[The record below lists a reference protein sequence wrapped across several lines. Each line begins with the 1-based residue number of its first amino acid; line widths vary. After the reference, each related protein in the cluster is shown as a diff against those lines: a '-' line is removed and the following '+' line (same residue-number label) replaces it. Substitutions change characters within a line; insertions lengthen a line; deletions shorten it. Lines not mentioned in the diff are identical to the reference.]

1 MSANIILQ
9 TKNLK
14 KYYGKGETQVHAL
27 DGVNLEIEAGKFVAI
42 IGTSGSGKSTLLNM
56 LGGLDT
62 PTSGTVTIGNTEL
75 SGLKEEQLTVFRR
88 RRIGFIFQNYNLI
101 PTLNVWENIVF
112 PIAMDGQKPDKKFIE
127 EIVGLLG
134 LEQKI
139 YSLPNNLSGG
149 QQQRV
154 AIARALAS
162 KPDIVLADEP
172 TGNLDSR
179 TRDNVIHLLQMTS
192 QKFQQTIIIITH
204 NPEIAQLTDQTIRIE
219 DGRIV
224 S

>member
-9 TKNLK
+9 AKDLK
-14 KYYGKGETQVHAL
+14 KYYGKGETEVHAL
-27 DGVNLEIEAGKFVAI
+27 DGVNLKIEAGKFVAI

-56 LGGLDT
+56 LGGLDN

-75 SGLKEEQLTVFRR
+75 SKLKDEQLTVFRR

-112 PIAMDGQKPDKKFIE
+112 PIAMDGKKPDKEFIME
-127 EIVGLLG
+127 VVRLLG

-139 YSLPNNLSGG
+139 HSLPNNLSGG

-172 TGNLDSR
+172 TGNLDSK
-179 TRDNVIHLLQMTS
+179 TSDNVIGLLRLTS
-192 QKFQQTIIIITH
+192 QKFHQTIIMITH
-204 NPEIAQLTDQTIRIE
+204 NPEIAQMTDQTIRIE

>member
-9 TKNLK
+9 ARNLK

-27 DGVNLEIEAGKFVAI
+27 DGVDLEIEAGKFVAI

-56 LGGLDT
+56 LGGLDN

-75 SGLKEEQLTVFRR
+75 SGLQGEQLTVFRR
-88 RRIGFIFQNYNLI
+88 RCIGFIFQNYNLI

-112 PIAMDGQKPDKKFIE
+112 PIAMDRQKPDQKFIE

-139 YSLPNNLSGG
+139 HSLPNNLSGG

-162 KPDIVLADEP
+162 KPHIVLADEP
-172 TGNLDSR
+172 TGNLDSK
-179 TRDNVIHLLQMTS
+179 TSGDVIRLLQMTS
-192 QKFQQTIIIITH
+192 RKFHQTIIMITH

>member
-1 MSANIILQ
+1 
-9 TKNLK
+9 
-14 KYYGKGETQVHAL
+14 
-27 DGVNLEIEAGKFVAI
+27 
-42 IGTSGSGKSTLLNM
+42 M
-56 LGGLDT
+56 LGGLDN

-75 SGLKEEQLTVFRR
+75 SGLQEEQLTVFRR
-88 RRIGFIFQNYNLI
+88 RCIGFIFQNYNLI

-112 PIAMDGQKPDKKFIE
+112 PIAMDRQKPDQKFIE
-127 EIVGLLG
+127 EVVGLLG

-139 YSLPNNLSGG
+139 HSLPNNLSGG

-162 KPDIVLADEP
+162 KPHIVLADEP
-172 TGNLDSR
+172 TGNLDSK
-179 TRDNVIHLLQMTS
+179 TSGDVIRLLQMTS
-192 QKFQQTIIIITH
+192 RKFHQTIIMITH
-204 NPEIAQLTDQTIRIE
+204 NPEIAKLTDQTIRIE

>member
-1 MSANIILQ
+1 MV
-9 TKNLK
+9 K
-14 KYYGKGETQVHAL
+14 AL
-27 DGVNLEIEAGKFVAI
+27 DGVDLEIEAGKFVAI

-56 LGGLDT
+56 LGGLDN

-75 SGLKEEQLTVFRR
+75 SGLQEEQLTVFRR
-88 RRIGFIFQNYNLI
+88 RCIGFIFQNYNLI

-112 PIAMDGQKPDKKFIE
+112 PIAMDRQKPDQKFIE
-127 EIVGLLG
+127 EVVGLLG

-139 YSLPNNLSGG
+139 HSLPNNLSGG

-162 KPDIVLADEP
+162 KPHIVLADEP
-172 TGNLDSR
+172 TGNLDSK
-179 TRDNVIHLLQMTS
+179 TSGDVIRLLQMTS
-192 QKFQQTIIIITH
+192 RKFHQTIIMITH
-204 NPEIAQLTDQTIRIE
+204 NPEIAQLTDQTIRI
-219 DGRIV
+219 V